1 MPFESV
7 TVGMFS
13 ILQCKHEDD
22 ARCPLL
28 PGDATK
34 REYNSVRTSN
44 PRISVLVPISDNAC
58 ACLQVFLG
66 WTRDGFHW
74 SRPPAPRRP
83 FLPYALPEPGATT
96 ESRGPWNREDVQSV

>member
-34 REYNSVRTSN
+34 REYNSVRTS
-44 PRISVLVPISDNAC
+44 PRLSVLS
-58 ACLQVFLG
+58 
-66 WTRDGFHW
+66 
-74 SRPPAPRRP
+74 AP
-83 FLPYALPEPGATT
+83 L
-96 ESRGPWNREDVQSV
+96 